1 MSNPRVENILENV
14 MIWDVL
20 TELGVLGADEL
31 QERNLPC
38 PFHGFGQER
47 RPSARCYHESDV
59 CPGGLFHCF
68 TCDKSW
74 NAIQF
79 VADFEGIEFF
89 SAMLWLERTFNI
101 TPPTVVEAVEK
112 AFEKPVPTSRG
123 GLAERLDVADMLMR
137 RYRSKFTPAKF
148 RTYSDVS
155 DLLRLQVDLGDSE
168 CPARVHKFVSGL
180 MKMVGYPGH

>member
-20 TELGVLGADEL
+20 TELGVLDSDEIV
-31 QERNLPC
+31 ERNLPC

-47 RPSARCYHESDV
+47 RPSARCYQESDA

-79 VADFEGIEFF
+79 VADFQEVEFF
-89 SAMLWLERTFNI
+89 TAMLWLERNFNI
-101 TPPTVVEAVEK
+101 TPPTPVQAVEK
-112 AFEKPVPTSRG
+112 AFEKPKILSRES
-123 GLAERLDVADMLMR
+123 LPQRLDVADMILR
-137 RYRSKFTPAKF
+137 RHRSKFDLAKF
-148 RTYSDVS
+148 RTYSDIS
-155 DLLRLQVDLGDSE
+155 DLLRYQAEQGDSE
-168 CPARVHKFVSGL
+168 APTRVQKFVSGL
-180 MKMVGYPGH
+180 MKMVGYPTP